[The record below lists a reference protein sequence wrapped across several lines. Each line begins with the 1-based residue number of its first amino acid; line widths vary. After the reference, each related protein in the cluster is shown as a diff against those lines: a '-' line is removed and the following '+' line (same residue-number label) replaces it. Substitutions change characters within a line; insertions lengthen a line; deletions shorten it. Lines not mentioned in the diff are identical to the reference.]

1 MISAGLP
8 GDTLFG
14 EIVISANNLS
24 LLGGG
29 WSIRLHRGNA
39 DVIAAAKSNGVQFG
53 RPRKPLPS
61 NFEELYQRFR
71 KNEPI
76 TRLAKECPEI
86 SESTLRLR
94 LQERFDLDRK
104 R

>member
-1 MISAGLP
+1 M
-8 GDTLFG
+8 
-14 EIVISANNLS
+14 
-24 LLGGG
+24 
-29 WSIRLHRGNA
+29 
-39 DVIAAAKSNGVQFG
+39 
-53 RPRKPLPS
+53 

-94 LQERFDLDRK
+94 L
-104 R
+104 